1 MYILFFKVYKV
12 DQYQLDFIP
21 ETFGYWNNDAG
32 LTDLRESRIL
42 SRRRK
47 DLRGKVLKSI
57 MVVTKNETLEK
68 LDDIK

>member
-1 MYILFFKVYKV
+1 MYKIDK
-12 DQYQLDFIP
+12 QQLDFIQ
-21 ETFGYWNNDAG
+21 ETFGYWNYDGG

-57 MVVTKNETLEK
+57 MVISKNETLEK